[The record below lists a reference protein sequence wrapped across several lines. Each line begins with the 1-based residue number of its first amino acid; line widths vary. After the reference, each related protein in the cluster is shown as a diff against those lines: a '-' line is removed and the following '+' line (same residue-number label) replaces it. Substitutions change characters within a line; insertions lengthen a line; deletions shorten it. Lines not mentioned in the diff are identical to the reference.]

1 MIARDNTPWSPCEP
15 ALLEWQDQVPLG
27 GKTGDVYYSVED
39 GVGESRYVFLE
50 GTGMSDRFAKQGAVI
65 AETGFGTGLNF
76 LVTVTAWLEHRR
88 GKPQSG
94 FLHYLAFE
102 CFPLTREQLDKAWA
116 PLSLPAEVIGRL
128 RRDWPAPVRGCHRIC
143 WHDWGVILD
152 LWWEPVGDAL
162 NDIASRDSIRVDAWY
177 LDGFAPAKDPDF
189 WSQDL
194 YRHMASM
201 SYPGSRFATFT
212 AAGAVR
218 RGLSAAGFA
227 VEKRPGFGR
236 KRDSLAGQF
245 TAGNGEVDVA
255 SLTPWDITAS
265 MTQPLEALVLGAGL
279 AGCFAAR
286 ALADRGIPVT
296 VVERDAVAN
305 GGSSNLQGL
314 TYAKP
319 SHQHSPLTDFSVLSY
334 MAAVRFYAQRF
345 HSGDLGENDGRQ
357 CGYLQLG
364 EDQKILEYLWA
375 FKDRE
380 LPFAALSP
388 EQVSVV
394 LGVPANQSGLN
405 FPEAFW
411 LNPEAVCRER
421 LRHPLITLHEGAG
434 NTDRLAVTDGWRV
447 TTESHG
453 SFDAKLLVLATAQQ
467 TNQHADTAWLPLQVI
482 RGQTTHLK
490 ASESTRALKTAVCHE
505 GYFPPPRQGI
515 HCLGASYGPGDSSHE
530 EREEEHQENLR
541 KLARALPQLDLDPPD
556 QGHTGHVAHRCN
568 SRDYLPIVGAIPDRE
583 AFNTV
588 YRELSG
594 RKTIHIDRPCPVV
607 PGLYVMAGLGSRGLS
622 AAPLAAELLASEIL
636 GEPSPVAR
644 YLHQALIPARFLKR
658 ALVRGSPL

>member
-15 ALLEWQDQVPLG
+15 ALLDWQDRVPVG
-27 GKTGDVYYSVED
+27 RKTGDVYYSLDD
-39 GVGESRYVFLE
+39 GVAESRYVFLE
-50 GTGMSDRFAKQGAVI
+50 GTGMPDRFAEQGAVI

-76 LVTVTAWLEHRR
+76 LVTVTAWLEQRR
-88 GKPQSG
+88 RNPRNGL
-94 FLHYLAFE
+94 LHYLGFE
-102 CFPLTREQLDKAWA
+102 CFPLTPEQLETAWS
-116 PLSLPAEVIGRL
+116 PLSLPSEVTGRL

-143 WHDWGVILD
+143 WHDWGIILD

-162 NDIASRDSIRVDAWY
+162 GDLASRGATWVDAWY

-189 WSQDL
+189 WSKDL
-194 YRHMASM
+194 YRHMASL
-201 SYPGSRFATFT
+201 SNPGSRFATFT
-212 AAGAVR
+212 AAGVVR

-227 VEKRPGFGR
+227 VAKRPGFGR
-236 KRDSLAGQF
+236 KRDSLAGHF
-245 TAGNGEVDVA
+245 TAVRSRVDVA
-255 SLTPWDITAS
+255 GLTPWDITDGMS
-265 MTQPLEALVLGAGL
+265 QPLEALVLGAGL

-286 ALADRGIPVT
+286 ALADRGVPVT

-319 SHQHSPLTDFSVLSY
+319 SHKHSPLTDFSVLSY
-334 MAAVRFYAQRF
+334 MASVRFYAQRL
-345 HSGDLGENDGRQ
+345 HNGDLDANDGGQ

-380 LPFAALSP
+380 LPFAALTSQ
-388 EQVSVV
+388 QVSLT

-421 LRHPLITLHEGAG
+421 LRHPLITLHERAG
-434 NTDRLAVTDGWRV
+434 RTDWRAITNGWRV
-447 TTESHG
+447 TTESRG

-482 RGQTTHLK
+482 RGQTTHLE

-505 GYFPPPRQGI
+505 GYFPPPRLGI
-515 HCLGASYGPGDSSHE
+515 HCLGASYGPGDTSCE
-530 EREEEHQENLR
+530 ERAEEHQENLR
-541 KLARALPQLDLDPPD
+541 KLTRALPQLDLDPPD

-588 YRELSG
+588 YKELSG
-594 RKTIHIDRPCPVV
+594 RKTIQIDRPCPVV